1 MCTLPFSSANYIV
14 ALSTNNQA
22 CNIIISKR
30 TLEETAIMS
39 EQQQSRPLCDFFCI
53 PKIIDDLASVLTDIL
68 IAMQMQIKTSFK
80 SVVIISVPAELITA
94 YDVWV
99 LNLAK
104 VRN

>member
-1 MCTLPFSSANYIV
+1 
-14 ALSTNNQA
+14 
-22 CNIIISKR
+22 
-30 TLEETAIMS
+30 MS
-39 EQQQSRPLCDFFCI
+39 EQQQSRPSNDFVCI

-68 IAMQMQIKTSFK
+68 IAMQITTRFK

-99 LNLAK
+99 LNFVK